1 MKNRVKEILNSRGFK
16 RVQLTEEML
25 IKMGFD
31 TPHRFNKI
39 WHNQAEMTQTE
50 MVALKNWLNLDTVD
64 ELLMSENERKKAK

>member
-1 MKNRVKEILNSRGFK
+1 
-16 RVQLTEEML
+16 
-25 IKMGFD
+25 MGFD

-64 ELLMSENERKKAK
+64 ELLINENE